1 MNTQIPISKWIPI
14 TKKEVEQRGWEQLDV
29 ILISGDAY
37 VDHPAFGAAVIAR
50 VIEKEGY
57 KVAIVPQPNWRDD
70 LRDFT
75 KLGKPRLFFG
85 VTAGNMDS
93 MVNHYTAHIRK
104 RSNDAY
110 TPAGRAGQRP
120 DYALTVY
127 TKILKQLFPDVPV
140 IAGGI
145 EGSLR
150 RLTHYDYWSDK
161 LKPSVLF
168 ECGADLL
175 IYGMG
180 EMVIKEVLQ
189 KLAAGKSFSE
199 LNSINQC
206 VYLTSTK
213 PELEKDKATFLYSH
227 EDCLHSKT
235 KFAKNFRHIE
245 TESNRVHAKTLVQAI
260 EDKYIVVNPPFPLFT
275 EKELDAVYDLP
286 YTRLPHPKYNKK
298 APIPAYEMI
307 KDSITMHR
315 GCFGGCSFCTISAH
329 QGKFISSRSEK
340 SILKEVDRITKTPGF
355 KGNISDLGGP
365 SANMYKMK
373 GVDLSICA
381 KCRRPSCIFPEICFN
396 LNTNHKPLTQLYRK
410 AEAHPGI
417 KRVFVGSGVR
427 YDLFIDKTKEE
438 DKRNGYTEYA
448 EQLIRNHVSGRLKV
462 APEHTSDEVLKVM
475 RKPSFSYFGKLKK
488 LFDDLNKKD
497 KTQRQIIPYFISS
510 HPGCRLEDMA
520 ELAVDTKEQGLRLEQ
535 VQDFTPTPMT
545 VATVIYY
552 TGIHPYT
559 LKKVFRASSLP
570 AKRLQQKFFFWYKPE
585 NKELIKSL
593 LKKMHRGNLIR
604 RLYN

>member
-1 MNTQIPISKWIPI
+1 N
-14 TKKEVEQRGWEQLDV
+14 
-29 ILISGDAY
+29 
-37 VDHPAFGAAVIAR
+37 
-50 VIEKEGY
+50 
-57 KVAIVPQPNWRDD
+57 
-70 LRDFT
+70 
-75 KLGKPRLFFG
+75 
-85 VTAGNMDS
+85 
-93 MVNHYTAHIRK
+93 IRK

-127 TKILKQLFPDVPV
+127 TKTLKKLFPDVPV

-145 EGSLR
+145 EASLR

-161 LKPSVLF
+161 LKASALV
-168 ECGADLL
+168 ESGADLL

-189 KLAAGKSFSE
+189 KLSAGKSFSE

-206 VYLTSTK
+206 VYITSTK
-213 PELEKDKATFLYSH
+213 PKLEKGEGTFLFSH
-227 EDCLHSKT
+227 EECLNSKT
-235 KFAKNFRHIE
+235 KFAKNFKHIE
-245 TESNRVHAKTLVQAI
+245 TESNVVKAKTLVQAI

-340 SILKEVDRITKTPGF
+340 SILKEVGQITKTPGF

-373 GVDLSICA
+373 GVDLSICD

-396 LNTNHKPLTQLYRK
+396 LGTNHKPLTQLYKK

-417 KRVFVGSGVR
+417 KKVFVGSGVR
-427 YDLFIDKTKEE
+427 YDLFIDKPKEE
-438 DKRNGYTEYA
+438 DKKNGYTEYA
-448 EQLIRNHVSGRLKV
+448 EQLIRNNVSGRLKV

-475 RKPSFSYFGKLKK
+475 RKPSFSYYYKLKE
-488 LFDDLNKKD
+488 LFDNLNKKD
-497 KTQRQIIPYFISS
+497 NAKRQIIPYFISS

-545 VATVIYY
+545 VATIIYY

-559 LKKVFRASSLP
+559 LKKVFRTTSLP
-570 AKRLQQKFFFWYKPE
+570 AKKLQQKFFFWYKPE
-585 NKELIKSL
+585 NRELIKSL
-593 LKKMHRGNLIR
+593 LKKMHKGNFIR
-604 RLYN
+604 RLYR